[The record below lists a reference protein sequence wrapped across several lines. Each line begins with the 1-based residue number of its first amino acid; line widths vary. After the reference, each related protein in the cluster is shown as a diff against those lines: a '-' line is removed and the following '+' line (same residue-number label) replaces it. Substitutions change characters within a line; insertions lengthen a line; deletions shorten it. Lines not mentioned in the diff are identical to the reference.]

1 MATNEMATNEE
12 ILKFMKDISG
22 KFDSLK
28 EDVEGLKSS
37 GARVETPTAGT
48 ETPTAS
54 GANASLGTGRATPHR
69 DSSSGDLAESEDSS
83 GSEEE
88 YETYAQVCRKGKRPR
103 RRANL
108 TINKG
113 QGAEKQQPQA
123 KRRRADPLTDTWADR
138 MELDVEDP
146 MDYSEEVTWDDETPK
161 LREVSEKTNTKPA
174 LAGLTM

>member
-1 MATNEMATNEE
+1 MVTNEMALNEE

-37 GARVETPTAGT
+37 GARVETPTAST
-48 ETPTAS
+48 TAS
-54 GANASLGTGRATPHR
+54 GASNSLGTGGAIPHR
-69 DSSSGDLAESEDSS
+69 DSSSGYLAESEDSS

-113 QGAEKQQPQA
+113 HGAEKQQPQA
-123 KRRRADPLTDTWADR
+123 KRRRADPSLIHGPTGWSR
-138 MELDVEDP
+138 MLK
-146 MDYSEEVTWDDETPK
+146 TPCTTP
-161 LREVSEKTNTKPA
+161 RR
-174 LAGLTM
+174 